1 MSFVLTLNSTNVS
14 NTNTN
19 TSFKYNFINGGFTC
33 KDYEMCVSSITLP
46 YSFYNVSSY
55 YANKTFSLIF
65 PTAATTIQYDIT
77 LPDGFYTVTEINS
90 YIQQVCVDNGAYLL
104 NSSGNYVYFV
114 QLIYNTTYYSVQLLT
129 FLVPTLATIG
139 TYTQPS
145 SGLYSGA
152 GLPTTASTSKLVL
165 ASTGSIRTIIG
176 FAAGTFPPTTQTV
189 SWNISST
196 LTPIGT
202 TVNSIIMRG
211 SLVSNSCTSP
221 SDILDSM
228 PIKDVSFGSNITYD
242 PNFEKFVSVTNG
254 TFNSFVFTFCDQSL
268 NEIYARD
275 PNVSIT
281 LIIRPPAI
289 ARCFNTKNIN
299 KK

>member
-14 NTNTN
+14 NTSTN

-33 KDYEMCVSSITLP
+33 KNYEMCVSSITLP
-46 YSFYNVSSY
+46 YSFYNISSY
-55 YANKTFSLIF
+55 YSNKTFSLIF
-65 PTAATTIQYDIT
+65 PTAATTIQHDIT

-90 YIQQVCVDNGAYLL
+90 YIQLECQNHGAYLID
-104 NSSGNYVYFV
+104 SAGDYVYFI
-114 QLIYNTTYYSVQLLT
+114 QLVYNTAYYSVQLLT
-129 FLVPTLATIG
+129 FIVPTLANIG
-139 TYTQPS
+139 TYTRPS
-145 SGLYSGA
+145 TGLYSTTGT
-152 GLPTTASTSKLVL
+152 GLPTTSSTPKLVL

-176 FAAGTFPPTTQTV
+176 FAAGTFPPTTQT
-189 SWNISST
+189 SDYNISST

-202 TVNSIIMRG
+202 TVNSIIMRC

-228 PIKDVSFGSNITYD
+228 PIKDTSFGSNITYD
-242 PNFEKFVSVTNG
+242 PSFEKFVNISDG
-254 TFNSFVFTFCDQSL
+254 TFNNFIFTFADQSL

-281 LIIRPPAI
+281 LIIRP
-289 ARCFNTKNIN
+289 RR
-299 KK
+299 